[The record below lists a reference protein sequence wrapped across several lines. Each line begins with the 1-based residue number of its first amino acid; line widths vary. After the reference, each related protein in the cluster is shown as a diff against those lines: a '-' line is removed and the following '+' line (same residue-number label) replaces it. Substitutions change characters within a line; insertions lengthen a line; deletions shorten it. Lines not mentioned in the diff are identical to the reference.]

1 VPTTDIITTTI
12 VAIETIAEVKSV
24 SGVSTAR
31 IHREE
36 SAEQAVGEV
45 PVSWQGVALRSATS
59 SDYWLIVTGNRVYRQ
74 DNRPDVSDLNEALLE
89 FVFPLRVGDEWYVSD
104 AKARLV
110 PTPIPDDFLLRQVK
124 EIGDVVVPA
133 GHFNNCFL
141 MREKWAGT
149 SFATWFCPQIGI
161 VERAVDHQGTPE
173 GFHEVLVK
181 YQLNK

>member
-12 VAIETIAEVKSV
+12 VATETIAEMKSV
-24 SGVSTAR
+24 SGVLTAR
-31 IHREE
+31 VHREE
-36 SAEQAVGEV
+36 SAEQPVDKV

-59 SDYWLIVTGNRVYRQ
+59 IDYWLIVSGNRVYRQ
-74 DNRPDVSDLNEALLE
+74 DNRLDSSNLDGALLE
-89 FVFPLRVGDEWYVSD
+89 FMFPLRIGDEWYISD

-124 EIGDVVVPA
+124 QVGDVVVPA

-141 MREKWAGT
+141 MQEKWAGT
-149 SFATWFCPQIGI
+149 SFATWFCPQVGI
-161 VERAVDHQGTPE
+161 VDRRVDHQGTPE

-181 YQLNK
+181 YQLN